1 MGNLETRNPGA
12 TGISTASIYTD
23 FQGLAGLR
31 RAARERSPEALRET
45 ARQFEGLFI
54 QMIVKAMRES
64 LPKDG
69 LFDSEQ
75 VRFFQGMFDQQISL
89 DLAQRG
95 GLGLAEVLYR
105 QLGGEPGGSRRLHP
119 LAAPY
124 SPRAGST
131 PGGPEAPTSTAP
143 AGYAESPE
151 AFVSELWPHAVRAG
165 RALGVAA
172 DVLIAQSALETGW
185 GRKVIRDRDG
195 NPGHNVFGIKADGA
209 WQGRKTIVSTLEYQ
223 DGVAVRRQAAFRAY
237 DSVAQ
242 GFEDYV
248 AFISSNPRYQQALA
262 LSAQPRAYLKAL
274 QDAGYATD
282 PAYADKI
289 LSIMSGGSF
298 LSRIGPLKD
307 SQAPPTI

>member
-1 MGNLETRNPGA
+1 MGEL
-12 TGISTASIYTD
+12 SSASIYTD

-54 QMIVKAMRES
+54 QMMIKAMRES

-75 VRFFQGMFDQQISL
+75 VRFFQGMFDRQVSL

-105 QLGGEPGGSRRLHP
+105 QLGG
-119 LAAPY
+119 
-124 SPRAGST
+124 
-131 PGGPEAPTSTAP
+131 AP
-143 AGYAESPE
+143 AGSPRPLTAPYTARAGGTSGEPGAPPSTAAAAYVESPE

-165 RALGVAA
+165 KALGVAP

-185 GRKVIRDRDG
+185 GQKVIRDRDG
-195 NPGHNVFGIKADGA
+195 NPGHNLFGIKADGA
-209 WQGRKTIVSTLEYQ
+209 WRGRKTIVSTLEYQ

-248 AFISSNPRYQQALA
+248 AFISSKPRYQQALA
-262 LSAQPRAYLKAL
+262 LSAEPRAYLKAL

-298 LSRIGPLKD
+298 ISRIGPLKD
-307 SQAPPTI
+307 SQVPPTI